1 MQSRIAIYIMGAVL
15 AAATLAGCSKESGAE
30 EDRPGGSSGSVNS
43 EVTLTKVT
51 RGEIRQT
58 VGVSGTVAA
67 LPNQDV
73 RVSALVPGRILELK
87 VAEGDTVRA
96 GQLMA
101 RLDVRPYQ
109 DQLAQAEASAQQ
121 AKANLENAQ
130 LSRKRNEDLFQRG
143 IASRK
148 DFEDARTQETVA
160 AALLRQSE
168 VAIELVHLQ
177 LGRTQIYSPL
187 NGRVVKRFV
196 SVGEQ
201 VDGTAAQPIAEVA
214 NLAEVELLANVSSNY
229 LARLR
234 AGESLEIES
243 DAAAGK
249 PLTGKVTAISPAV
262 DASTNLGVV
271 RIRIANANAL
281 LRLGMYLSAQITIED
296 HKNALIVPA
305 ESIYRDEQGQPH
317 VYTVAKDT
325 ATLVNVTLGIQTKDR
340 VEILSGVNEGDTIV
354 LAGGYG
360 LPDKAKVHTKP

>member
-1 MQSRIAIYIMGAVL
+1 MQRRIAIYIMGVVL
-15 AAATLAGCSKESGAE
+15 AAASLAGCSKKSGSEEGGAGSESGSINA
-30 EDRPGGSSGSVNS
+30 

-51 RGEIRQT
+51 RGDIRQT
-58 VGVSGTVAA
+58 AAISGTVAA

-87 VAEGDTVRA
+87 AAEGDAVQA
-96 GQLMA
+96 GQLIA
-101 RLDVRPYQ
+101 RLDPRPYQ
-109 DQLAQAEASAQQ
+109 DQLAQAESAAQQ

-130 LSRKRNEDLFQRG
+130 LSRKRNEDLLQRG

-148 DFEDARTQETVA
+148 DFEDARTQETIA
-160 AALLRQSE
+160 SALVRQSE
-168 VAIELVHLQ
+168 VAVELVHLQ
-177 LGRTQIYSPL
+177 LGRTQIHSPL

-214 NLAEVELLANVSSNY
+214 SLAEVEFLANVSSNY

-234 AGESLEIES
+234 IGETLEIES

-249 PLTGKVTAISPAV
+249 PLTGKVAAISPAV
-262 DASTNLGVV
+262 DPSTNLGMV

-296 HKNALIVPA
+296 HENALIVPA
-305 ESIYRDEQGQPH
+305 ESIYRDEKGQPH
-317 VYTVAKDT
+317 VYRVENDVATALDVTV
-325 ATLVNVTLGIQTKDR
+325 GIQTKDR
-340 VEILSGVNEGDTIV
+340 VELLSGVNEGDTIV

-360 LPDKAKVHTKP
+360 LPDKAKIHTKP